1 MTTLPPAIISP
12 ELLDAR
18 QVSQMLSIGRNRVYE
33 LANSGKL
40 PCIRLGATLRFPRA
54 ALLRWIEGQ
63 VPQ

>member
-1 MTTLPPAIISP
+1 MTTPPPTTISP

-33 LANSGKL
+33 LANTGTL

-63 VPQ
+63 VQQ